1 MYKNIIFD
9 LGGVVVNFTPK
20 DFLMD
25 RFMNK
30 KAEEIVYALTF
41 GSKEWE
47 DRDRG
52 DISRGTANRI
62 MLENAA
68 ACGRVFEVQAVID
81 EWEVI
86 LKTNQHTINTMCKL
100 KLAGYRLYYLS
111 NIASDTMEQI
121 KQRDFFPL
129 FDGGIAS
136 CDVHLLKPDPRIYT
150 LLMQKYH
157 LAYDESIFI
166 DDNKQNAQAAYNLGI
181 TGILYK
187 NYRSFDR
194 ALGVCGVELP
204 DARGM
209 RSLIRKMKREQ
220 EQKAAES
227 QAPQA

>member
-47 DRDRG
+47 DLDRG

-121 KQRDFFPL
+121 KQLDFFPL
-129 FDGGIAS
+129 FDGGVAS
-136 CDVHLLKPDPRIYT
+136 CDVHLLKPDPKIYT

-166 DDNKQNAQAAYNLGI
+166 DDNKHNAQAAYNLGI